1 MKRKDSVVRA
11 RIDSNLKARAAQVL
25 SGCGLELSDAIR
37 LFLQQVVLQE
47 AIPFPIEAMRRVEL
61 LPAGELWALKE
72 AAQARDQAA
81 AHNARSDLSGENRLL
96 VRSHM
101 IRGAHVHGWPSGR
114 DK

>member
-11 RIDSNLKARAAQVL
+11 RIDADLKAEAARVL

-47 AIPFPIEAMRRVEL
+47 AIPFPIEAMRRVER
-61 LPAGELWALKE
+61 LPAAALWAMKE

-81 AHNARSDLSGENRLL
+81 AHVVRSDLSGENRLL
-96 VRSHM
+96 LRPNL
-101 IRGAHVHGWPSGR
+101 IRGAHVRGWPSGFG
-114 DK
+114 K

>member
-11 RIDSNLKARAAQVL
+11 RIDSDLKAQAAQVL

-47 AIPFPIEAMRRVEL
+47 AIPFPIEATHRVER
-61 LPAGELWALKE
+61 LPAGELRAMKE
-72 AAQARDQAA
+72 AAQARDRDP

-96 VRSHM
+96 VRSKM
-101 IRGAHVHGWPSGR
+101 IQGARVRSWPSGR
-114 DK
+114 RN

>member
-11 RIDSNLKARAAQVL
+11 RIDSDLKAQAAQVL

-47 AIPFPIEAMRRVEL
+47 AIPFPIEAMRRIER
-61 LPAGELWALKE
+61 LPAGELWAMKE
-72 AAQARDQAA
+72 AAQARDQAP

-96 VRSHM
+96 VRSGM
-101 IRGAHVHGWPSGR
+101 MRGARVRGWPSGR
-114 DK
+114 GT